1 MSMEPTIT
9 EELVWKAV
17 RHLAAQGLTP
27 TNGSVRA
34 LLADWTCTK
43 GGSFSTIAPIIRA
56 WKARR
61 LVSTMT
67 ADGDRLPKHMQE
79 RGRELLADLWN
90 AARTSAAATLT
101 DQRNE
106 LHQQETDSLS
116 LDAHIDRVVGELNAK
131 LEAAEKRSAAA
142 EKRIDA
148 LFHSVH
154 ALENLMNRAENS
166 SPASA
171 LASPCDSLGRK
182 SVRSDLSNGSPH

>member
-34 LLADWTCTK
+34 LLADWTSTK

-61 LVSTMT
+61 LVCTMT
-67 ADGDRLPKHMQE
+67 ADGDRLPKHMQD

-106 LHQQETDSLS
+106 RDLKETDYLS
-116 LDAHIDRVVGELNAK
+116 RDAHIDRLVGELNAK

-142 EKRIDA
+142 EQRIDA

-154 ALENLMNRAENS
+154 VLENLMNRAENS

-171 LASPCDSLGRK
+171 LALPCDSLGRK
-182 SVRSDLSNGSPH
+182 AVRSDLSNGSQH